1 MIRKNLYIVVLLLCS
16 FTNLSAQNE
25 SSQFEQDLELIG
37 LNFSLSD
44 QYDLSDNMR
53 MIYVTDDYKSP
64 LRRLGTVHSILKN
77 HDGQCNIFVYLSGA
91 NGLRY
96 GGIIR
101 KNKSLFKNVSSLTYN
116 RIKTDFKYGYPG
128 ATEQDIE
135 DLKMMMTFYPHDTA
149 TVLFNA
155 DYMMVYPFN
164 MEGKK
169 YQDKFTRTRVVVTGK
184 DGLDVLNDFP
194 FDGYITLNGQYCY
207 TNDQIIYSNTIKKE
221 DLQALLDYLEDHQ
234 VPCGFTEE
242 NTKYFNYRDKR
253 VDAIHAITHND
264 DHPAGDCSHVIDK
277 SIYQIMCFVDEKEE
291 KEILSHMPHC
301 ISARWHPTFCDISP
315 IGGTK
320 QLGIDQFLEYYGLDL
335 KDTMA
340 FGDGGNDKQ
349 MLQHVSLAIAM
360 GNAGDEL
367 KSIADFV
374 TKDVDDDG
382 VAYAL
387 KHYGLI
393 DL

>member
-1 MIRKNLYIVVLLLCS
+1 MVKAIFFDIDGTLVS
-16 FTNLSAQNE
+16 F
-25 SSQFEQDLELIG
+25 
-37 LNFSLSD
+37 
-44 QYDLSDNMR
+44 
-53 MIYVTDDYKSP
+53 
-64 LRRLGTVHSILKN
+64 KN
-77 HDGQCNIFVYLSGA
+77 HQIPKSTFDALYKLKEK
-91 NGLRY
+91 
-96 GGIIR
+96 GI
-101 KNKSLFKNVSSLTYN
+101 KLF
-116 RIKTDFKYGYPG
+116 I
-128 ATEQDIE
+128 AT
-135 DLKMMMTFYPHDTA
+135 
-149 TVLFNA
+149 
-155 DYMMVYPFN
+155 
-164 MEGKK
+164 G
-169 YQDKFTRTRVVVTGK
+169 RGK

-207 TNDQIIYSNTIKKE
+207 TNNQIIYSNTIQKE
-221 DLQALLDYLEDHQ
+221 DLQALLDYLKDHQ

-242 NTKYFNYRDKR
+242 NTKYFNYRDER

-277 SIYQIMCFVDEKEE
+277 SIYQIMCFVDKNEE

-320 QLGIDQFLEYYGLDL
+320 QLGIDKFLEYYGLDL

-340 FGDGGNDKQ
+340 FGDGGNDMQ
-349 MLQHVSLAIAM
+349 MLKHVNTAIAM

-374 TKDVDDDG
+374 TKGVDDEG
-382 VAYAL
+382 IAYAL

>member
-135 DLKMMMTFYPHDTA
+135 DLKMMMTFYP
-149 TVLFNA
+149 
-155 DYMMVYPFN
+155 FN

-184 DGLDVLNDFP
+184 DGLDVFFYFMMTDEGIKNFDKYLMDF
-194 FDGYITLNGQYCY
+194 
-207 TNDQIIYSNTIKKE
+207 K
-221 DLQALLDYLEDHQ
+221 
-234 VPCGFTEE
+234 
-242 NTKYFNYRDKR
+242 
-253 VDAIHAITHND
+253 
-264 DHPAGDCSHVIDK
+264 
-277 SIYQIMCFVDEKEE
+277 
-291 KEILSHMPHC
+291 
-301 ISARWHPTFCDISP
+301 
-315 IGGTK
+315 
-320 QLGIDQFLEYYGLDL
+320 GIFLFS
-335 KDTMA
+335 K
-340 FGDGGNDKQ
+340 
-349 MLQHVSLAIAM
+349 
-360 GNAGDEL
+360 
-367 KSIADFV
+367 
-374 TKDVDDDG
+374 
-382 VAYAL
+382 
-387 KHYGLI
+387 
-393 DL
+393 

>member
-1 MIRKNLYIVVLLLCS
+1 M
-16 FTNLSAQNE
+16 
-25 SSQFEQDLELIG
+25 
-37 LNFSLSD
+37 
-44 QYDLSDNMR
+44 
-53 MIYVTDDYKSP
+53 
-64 LRRLGTVHSILKN
+64 
-77 HDGQCNIFVYLSGA
+77 
-91 NGLRY
+91 
-96 GGIIR
+96 
-101 KNKSLFKNVSSLTYN
+101 
-116 RIKTDFKYGYPG
+116 
-128 ATEQDIE
+128 
-135 DLKMMMTFYPHDTA
+135 
-149 TVLFNA
+149 
-155 DYMMVYPFN
+155 
-164 MEGKK
+164 
-169 YQDKFTRTRVVVTGK
+169 
-184 DGLDVLNDFP
+184 LNDFP

-320 QLGIDQFLEYYGLDL
+320 QLGIDKFLEYYGLDL